1 MTGSP
6 EENRVFLEGFFV
18 SSDKK
23 IEFKNRLPIFDS
35 GSLEAIARIL
45 GDTGNGF
52 TGADIQ
58 RHLSDCCIADVDPS
72 STKWKR
78 LYNALV
84 TFQNEHQVGNHVI
97 ILINKTMQPSLHLSN
112 AERFNWFLDNLNE
125 ALSFSGYRID
135 QDGKV
140 KETTK
145 ANTLEDAKTRAST
158 LKKKL
163 EQRNAHTEVF
173 RFCDEQLLQNN
184 YFHAT
189 LEAVKSITSRIRTIS
204 KLSGD
209 GAELIENAFSS
220 IKGVEPV
227 VKINAYDSETKI
239 GEQRGFVNLLKG
251 LYGTFRNPLGHEAK
265 IEWEISEEDALDIM
279 SLVSLVHRKL
289 DKA

>member
-1 MTGSP
+1 M
-6 EENRVFLEGFFV
+6 

-23 IEFKNRLPIFDS
+23 FEFNKRLPTFDS

-45 GDTGNGF
+45 GDTENGF
-52 TGADIQ
+52 TGTEIQ
-58 RHLSDCCIADVDPS
+58 RHLSDCNIEDVDPAN
-72 STKWKR
+72 TKWKR

-84 TFQNEHQVGNHVI
+84 AFQNKYKVGNHVI
-97 ILINKTMQPSLHLSN
+97 VLINKTMKPSLHLRN
-112 AERFNWFLDNLNE
+112 AGRFNWFLDNLNE

-140 KETTK
+140 KKATK

-289 DKA
+289 DKV

>member
-1 MTGSP
+1 M
-6 EENRVFLEGFFV
+6 
-18 SSDKK
+18 SDKK
-23 IEFKNRLPIFDS
+23 IEFNNRLPIFDS

-52 TGADIQ
+52 TGAEIQ
-58 RHLSDCCIADVDPS
+58 RHLADCRIADVDPTN
-72 STKWKR
+72 TKWKR

-97 ILINKTMQPSLHLSN
+97 ILINQTMKPSLHLRN
-112 AERFNWFLDNLNE
+112 AERFNWFLNNLNE
-125 ALSFSGYRID
+125 ALSFCGYRID

-140 KETTK
+140 KKATK
-145 ANTLEDAKTRAST
+145 ANTLEDAKARAST
-158 LKKKL
+158 LKRKL
-163 EQRNAHTEVF
+163 EQRKAHTEVF

-189 LEAVKSITSRIRTIS
+189 LEAVKSITSRVRTIS

-220 IKGVEPV
+220 IKGSDPV
-227 VKINAYDSETKI
+227 VKINAYDSETKR
-239 GEQRGFVNLLKG
+239 GEQKGFVNLLKG

-265 IEWEISEEDALDIM
+265 IEWEMSEEDALDIM

-289 DKA
+289 DKV